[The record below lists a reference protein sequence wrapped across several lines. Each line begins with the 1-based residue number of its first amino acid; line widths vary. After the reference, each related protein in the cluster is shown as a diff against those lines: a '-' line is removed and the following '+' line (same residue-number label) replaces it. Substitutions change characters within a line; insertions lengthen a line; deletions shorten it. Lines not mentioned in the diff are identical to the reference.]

1 MKKQIIAACL
11 ITAGSLGTAY
21 ADAVMP
27 AQVATANVTVTFN
40 VLASSCWQA
49 SPVTVNVDPLN
60 PSAKPLVLKVTNC
73 GNSAQ
78 QLSVS
83 ADQSHTGSSAGF
95 IAINDSTKAQLQIG
109 APAGDGWTRETDGS
123 YYNSTPTPAN
133 GNIDVSLSVTQSA
146 ATMPAPGD
154 YTLPLTLKTKGA

>member
-1 MKKQIIAACL
+1 MPDYRRQPGDCVCSASGRNGQRDRHVQCSGL
-11 ITAGSLGTAY
+11 ILLAGESCDCGCG
-21 ADAVMP
+21 
-27 AQVATANVTVTFN
+27 
-40 VLASSCWQA
+40 SSK
-49 SPVTVNVDPLN
+49 SVSET
-60 PSAKPLVLKVTNC
+60 LVLKVTNC